1 LIKIIINL
9 KLPFSEWVAAC
20 TSTVTPTEE
29 EEEAVMV
36 TVTKPEVNTVTV
48 TEIPT
53 SLKAR

>member
-1 LIKIIINL
+1 V
-9 KLPFSEWVAAC
+9 EG
-20 TSTVTPTEE
+20 EE
-29 EEEAVMV
+29 EVTV